1 MLILKK
7 QAVRMTDE
15 YKFEIMRILRCNDS
29 K

>member
-15 YKFEIMRILRCNDS
+15 YKFEKMRILRCNDS